1 VSQSLS
7 DYFVLEANEF
17 LDQLD
22 ALLAGGGTPD
32 AERFF
37 RLARGVRGSARVAQE
52 EPIAAVAEALEGAAR
67 ALQERTLAWSEET
80 RALAVRTVDDLRVL
94 VRARGRW
101 TPAEDA
107 RAREAAARWTGVSP
121 ERGAARPADGAEG
134 QFTAFLRRE
143 VMGVVSELDHASE
156 SLRRAPAER
165 EPLREVVRRMR
176 PLRGMTGVDALA
188 PVQEVLEGVEET
200 AGALVSRPGGLADAH
215 LELLAAARTAL
226 AAALAAVERGGD
238 AGALPELARFR
249 DVRERLADAGQGA
262 GDDGV
267 IPVSALFYDDAGP
280 HIVSSPLAPVPASGG
295 SAPEE
300 VERFLR
306 LEATGF
312 LDRAEALLAIA
323 SARRDRSFGGVA
335 GQLAALAQSVGEL
348 SGTYGMAFVASA
360 AGRAAD
366 ELRASGSA
374 EEARA
379 VLARLRASLPGAGGV
394 AAVEPDAREAAP
406 PADPR
411 TEAAAPVEATAP
423 AEDGVVPVESLL
435 FRGGAAL
442 REALSLRP
450 EIERLAA
457 ANGAGSAELRG
468 RLEELFDLITLG
480 MEEPAGS

>member
-1 VSQSLS
+1 MSQSLS
-7 DYFVLEANEF
+7 DYFALEAGEF

-37 RLARGVRGSARVAQE
+37 RLARGVRGSARMAQE
-52 EPIAAVAEALEGAAR
+52 TQIAGVAEALEGAAR
-67 ALQERTLAWSEET
+67 ALQDRSLPWSEET

-107 RAREAAARWTGVSP
+107 RAREAAARWTGVSA
-121 ERGAARPADGAEG
+121 ERGPARAADGAG
-134 QFTAFLRRE
+134 DQFLAFLRRE

-156 SLRRAPAER
+156 SLRRAPEER

-176 PLRGMTGVDALA
+176 SLRGMTGVDALA

-200 AGALVSRPGGLADAH
+200 AGALVSRPGGLTDAH
-215 LELLAAARTAL
+215 LELLGAARGAL

-238 AGALPELARFR
+238 AAELPELERFR
-249 DVRERLADAGQGA
+249 DVRDRLAEAASGAAA
-262 GDDGV
+262 GDRDV
-267 IPVSALFYDDAGP
+267 LPVSALFFDDAGP
-280 HIVSSPLAPVPASGG
+280 HVVSSPLAPVPAAGEG
-295 SAPEE
+295 VPGE

-312 LDRAEALLAIA
+312 LDRAEALLA
-323 SARRDRSFGGVA
+323 SVSGRRDRSFGGVA
-335 GQLAALAQSVGEL
+335 GQLAALAQSVCEL
-348 SGTYGMAFVASA
+348 AGTYGMAAVATAA
-360 AGRAAD
+360 AGAAD
-366 ELRASGSA
+366 ELRAASTA
-374 EEARA
+374 PEARA
-379 VLARLRASLPGAGGV
+379 ALGRLRAAIPGA
-394 AAVEPDAREAAP
+394 PSAAP
-406 PADPR
+406 PA
-411 TEAAAPVEATAP
+411 EGAAE

-442 REALSLRP
+442 REALSLRA

-457 ANGAGSAELRG
+457 ASPELRG
-468 RLEELFDLITLG
+468 RLEELFDLVSLG

>member
-1 VSQSLS
+1 MSQSLS
-7 DYFVLEANEF
+7 DYFALETGEF

-32 AERFF
+32 PERFF
-37 RLARGVRGSARVAQE
+37 RLARGVRGSARMAQE
-52 EPIAAVAEALEGAAR
+52 AQIAGVAEALEGAAR
-67 ALQERTLAWSEET
+67 ALQEGAIPWSEET

-107 RAREAAARWTGVSP
+107 RAGEAAARWTGLSP
-121 ERGAARPADGAEG
+121 ERGPARAAEG
-134 QFTAFLRRE
+134 AGDQFVAFLRRE
-143 VMGVVSELDHASE
+143 MMGVVSELDHASE
-156 SLRRAPAER
+156 SLRRAPEER

-238 AGALPELARFR
+238 AAGLPEMERFR
-249 DVRERLADAGQGA
+249 DARDRMAEAASGAAGE
-262 GDDGV
+262 DDGV
-267 IPVSALFYDDAGP
+267 LPVSALFYDDAGP
-280 HIVSSPLAPVPASGG
+280 HIVSSPLAPVPAAGG
-295 SAPEE
+295 TAPDE

-312 LDRAEALLAIA
+312 LDRAEALLASV

-335 GQLAALAQSVGEL
+335 GQLASLAQSVCEL
-348 SGTYGMAFVASA
+348 AGTYGMAAVATA
-360 AGRAAD
+360 AAQAAD
-366 ELRASGSA
+366 ELRAA
-374 EEARA
+374 ATAAEARTA
-379 VLARLRASLPGAGGV
+379 LARLRATIPGAGS
-394 AAVEPDAREAAP
+394 AAP
-406 PADPR
+406 GAEPARP
-411 TEAAAPVEATAP
+411 AAGEPPEGGARG
-423 AEDGVVPVESLL
+423 EDGVVPVESLL
-435 FRGGAAL
+435 FSGGAAL

-450 EIERLAA
+450 EVERLATGGDA
-457 ANGAGSAELRG
+457 AELRG

-480 MEEPAGS
+480 MDGPAGR

>member
-7 DYFVLEANEF
+7 DYFALETGEF

-22 ALLAGGGTPD
+22 ALLAGGGAPD

-37 RLARGVRGSARVAQE
+37 RLARGVRGSARMAQE
-52 EPIAAVAEALEGAAR
+52 AQIAGVAEALEGAAR
-67 ALQERTLAWSEET
+67 ALQERSLPWSEET

-107 RAREAAARWTGVSP
+107 RAGEAAARWTGLSP
-121 ERGAARPADGAEG
+121 ERGPARAADGAG
-134 QFTAFLRRE
+134 DQFVAFLRRE

-156 SLRRAPAER
+156 SLRRAPEER

-176 PLRGMTGVDALA
+176 PLRGMTGVEALA

-200 AGALVSRPGGLADAH
+200 AGALVSRPGGLTDAH
-215 LELLAAARTAL
+215 LELLAAARVAL
-226 AAALAAVERGGD
+226 AAALGAVERGGD
-238 AGALPELARFR
+238 AAGLPELERFR
-249 DVRERLADAGQGA
+249 DARDRMAEAASGAAGQ
-262 GDDGV
+262 DDGV
-267 IPVSALFYDDAGP
+267 LPVSALFYDDAGP
-280 HIVSSPLAPVPASGG
+280 HIVSSPLAPVPAAGG

-312 LDRAEALLAIA
+312 LDRAEALLASV

-335 GQLAALAQSVGEL
+335 GQLASLAQSVCEL
-348 SGTYGMAFVASA
+348 AGTYGMAAVATA
-360 AGRAAD
+360 AAQAAD
-366 ELRASGSA
+366 DLRGASTA
-374 EEARA
+374 AEARA
-379 VLARLRASLPGAGGV
+379 ALARLRATIPGA
-394 AAVEPDAREAAP
+394 AFAAP
-406 PADPR
+406 EAEP
-411 TEAAAPVEATAP
+411 AAASPESGAG
-423 AEDGVVPVESLL
+423 AEDGVVPIESLL
-435 FRGGAAL
+435 FSGGAAL

-457 ANGAGSAELRG
+457 AEGAGSAELRG

-480 MEEPAGS
+480 MDEPAGR

>member
-7 DYFVLEANEF
+7 DYFALEAGEF

-22 ALLAGGGTPD
+22 ALLAGGGAPD

-37 RLARGVRGSARVAQE
+37 RLARGVRGSARMAQE
-52 EPIAAVAEALEGAAR
+52 AQIAGVAEALEGAAR
-67 ALQERTLAWSEET
+67 ALQERALPWSEET

-101 TPAEDA
+101 SPAEDA
-107 RAREAAARWTGVSP
+107 RAREAAARWTGLSP
-121 ERGAARPADGAEG
+121 ERGPARAADGAG
-134 QFTAFLRRE
+134 DQFVAFLRRE

-156 SLRRAPAER
+156 SLRRAPEER

-226 AAALAAVERGGD
+226 AAALVAVERGGD
-238 AGALPELARFR
+238 AAGLPELERFR
-249 DVRERLADAGQGA
+249 DARDRMAEAASGA
-262 GDDGV
+262 AAQDDGV
-267 IPVSALFYDDAGP
+267 LPVSALFYEDAGP
-280 HIVSSPLAPVPASGG
+280 HVVSSPLAPVPAAGG
-295 SAPEE
+295 SVPGE

-312 LDRAEALLAIA
+312 LDRAEALLASV

-335 GQLAALAQSVGEL
+335 GQLAALAQSVCEL
-348 SGTYGMAFVASA
+348 AGTYGMAAVATA
-360 AGRAAD
+360 AARAAD
-366 ELRASGSA
+366 DLRGASTA
-374 EEARA
+374 AEARTA
-379 VLARLRASLPGAGGV
+379 LARLRATIPGV
-394 AAVEPDAREAAP
+394 AQAAP
-406 PADPR
+406 
-411 TEAAAPVEATAP
+411 EAEATAP
-423 AEDGVVPVESLL
+423 AAVSPESGAGAEDGVVPIESLL
-435 FRGGAAL
+435 FSGGAAL

-457 ANGAGSAELRG
+457 AGGAGSAELRG
-468 RLEELFDLITLG
+468 RLEELFDLITHG
-480 MEEPAGS
+480 MDGPAGR

>member
-1 VSQSLS
+1 MSQSLS
-7 DYFVLEANEF
+7 DYFALEAGEF

-37 RLARGVRGSARVAQE
+37 RLARGVRGSARMAQE
-52 EPIAAVAEALEGAAR
+52 AQVAAVAEALEGAAR
-67 ALQERTLAWSEET
+67 ALLESSLPWSEET

-107 RAREAAARWTGVSP
+107 RAREAAARWTGMAA
-121 ERGAARPADGAEG
+121 ERGPARAADGAAD
-134 QFTAFLRRE
+134 QFLAFLRRE

-156 SLRRAPAER
+156 SLRRAPEER

-188 PVQEVLEGVEET
+188 PVQEVLEGVEE
-200 AGALVSRPGGLADAH
+200 AVGALVSRPGGLTDAH
-215 LELLAAARTAL
+215 LELLGAARGAL

-238 AGALPELARFR
+238 APGLPELERFR
-249 DVRERLADAGQGA
+249 DARDRVAEAASGA
-262 GDDGV
+262 AAEDRDV
-267 IPVSALFYDDAGP
+267 LPVSALFFDDAGP
-280 HIVSSPLAPVPASGG
+280 HVVSSPLAPVPAAGEG
-295 SAPEE
+295 VPGE

-312 LDRAEALLAIA
+312 LDRAEALLATV
-323 SARRDRSFGGVA
+323 SGRRDRSFGGVA
-335 GQLAALAQSVGEL
+335 GQLAALAQSVCEL
-348 SGTYGMAFVASA
+348 AGTYGMAAVATTA
-360 AGRAAD
+360 AGAADALRAAST
-366 ELRASGSA
+366 AP
-374 EEARA
+374 EARA
-379 VLARLRASLPGAGGV
+379 ALARLRAAIPGAAPAAPLPAGAGP
-394 AAVEPDAREAAP
+394 AAVAPAESAA
-406 PADPR
+406 
-411 TEAAAPVEATAP
+411 E

-457 ANGAGSAELRG
+457 ASPELRG
-468 RLEELFDLITLG
+468 RLEELFDLVSLG
-480 MEEPAGS
+480 MEAPAGS

>member
-1 VSQSLS
+1 MSQSLS
-7 DYFVLEANEF
+7 DYFALEAGEF

-37 RLARGVRGSARVAQE
+37 RLARGVRGSARMAQE
-52 EPIAAVAEALEGAAR
+52 TQIAGVAEALEGAAR
-67 ALQERTLAWSEET
+67 ALLESSLPWSEET
-80 RALAVRTVDDLRVL
+80 RALAVRTVDNLRVL

-107 RAREAAARWTGVSP
+107 RAREAAARWTGMAA
-121 ERGAARPADGAEG
+121 ERGPARAADGAAD
-134 QFTAFLRRE
+134 QFLAFLRRE

-156 SLRRAPAER
+156 SLRRAPEER

-200 AGALVSRPGGLADAH
+200 AGALVSRPGGLTDAH
-215 LELLAAARTAL
+215 LELLGAARGAL

-238 AGALPELARFR
+238 APGLPELERFR
-249 DVRERLADAGQGA
+249 DARDRLAEAASGA
-262 GDDGV
+262 AAEDQDV
-267 IPVSALFYDDAGP
+267 LPVSALFFDDAGP
-280 HIVSSPLAPVPASGG
+280 HVVSSPLAPVPAAGEG
-295 SAPEE
+295 VPGE

-312 LDRAEALLAIA
+312 LDRAEALLA
-323 SARRDRSFGGVA
+323 SVSGRRDRSFGGVA
-335 GQLAALAQSVGEL
+335 VQLAALAQSVCEL
-348 SGTYGMAFVASA
+348 AGTYGMAAVATAA
-360 AGRAAD
+360 AGAAD
-366 ELRASGSA
+366 ELRAASA
-374 EEARA
+374 APEARA
-379 VLARLRASLPGAGGV
+379 ALARLRAAIPGA
-394 AAVEPDAREAAP
+394 ASAAP
-406 PADPR
+406 RPAG
-411 TEAAAPVEATAP
+411 AAAATEATAGSAAE

-457 ANGAGSAELRG
+457 ASPELRG
-468 RLEELFDLITLG
+468 RLEELFDLVSLG
-480 MEEPAGS
+480 MEAPAGS